1 MEVAS
6 LPLRQS
12 TRNEAISSLLA
23 RTRADIP
30 ISGFQGSRD
39 YLMDKRGEGVTLIL
53 ARSERLSGKRP
64 VYELIDECELV
75 LTIFAAE
82 LLPVQGCDQDFS

>member
-1 MEVAS
+1 
-6 LPLRQS
+6 
-12 TRNEAISSLLA
+12 
-23 RTRADIP
+23 
-30 ISGFQGSRD
+30 
-39 YLMDKRGEGVTLIL
+39 MDKRGEGVTLIL